1 MQGVASL
8 CMDRPSS
15 TKHLHRNA
23 GCVAESGHDLGCQ
36 GWGQWPWGITDSHPR
51 TGLVWCGCF
60 RHNRSLLPCV
70 SLLEY
75 QCVPELAEKKV
86 LSKYTE
92 GSKSSFLHP
101 VTHLLTFCITC
112 KLHSCPLY
120 MRRCI
125 FQPQSHWGLVEP
137 LFSLLNGRAKSL
149 LSEAIFC
156 FLSRVVKCLWI
167 NNS

>member
-1 MQGVASL
+1 MQDVWQNLGMTWAAKVGGNGLGASL
-8 CMDRPSS
+8 TPIPAQVWFGVGVSDTTGASYPVFLYWS
-15 TKHLHRNA
+15 TNVCLNW
-23 GCVAESGHDLGCQ
+23 Q
-36 GWGQWPWGITDSHPR
+36 
-51 TGLVWCGCF
+51 
-60 RHNRSLLPCV
+60 
-70 SLLEY
+70 
-75 QCVPELAEKKV
+75 KKQV